1 MLENSK
7 KVLRWRSVLGSVC
20 LLAFGA
26 LNTVA
31 AGPALD
37 VAGIGQEPVALRP
50 HFAVLEDPTAT
61 LTLAEVQS
69 EASANRFQASEVTV
83 RPLNF
88 GITTSA
94 HWLRL
99 ELANRSG
106 ASVESMLEIFYP
118 RLAEVDFYRVAKGEV
133 LQSVKTGY
141 ARPFADRAYEHRFF
155 QFPFITDAGAQQT
168 LYIRVKSPTSLEVP
182 AQLWSRSAFHRYE
195 IIDHMTQAAYFGMF
209 VAMALFNMLLW
220 VSLRER
226 NYLYYVLFISSLAMA
241 LASSTGI
248 GIQYVWGDAPAWTT
262 ISFAV
267 SGHLALV
274 WLMSFMRRLLGTAA
288 FMPRWDV
295 ALRAGIAINAVLAFT
310 TCLLYVSKL
319 SASVIGVTSVM
330 LLVCAS
336 VGAFRGQ
343 RSAIL
348 FTAAFVVL
356 LLGSV
361 ASMLRMLGVL
371 PANILTIS
379 GIQIGSAFEMILL
392 SFTLAD
398 RFHLLRAEKEKAQ
411 QHLVETLQ
419 NSEHVLET
427 RVAERTAEMQVLNA
441 RLEALSATDALTG
454 IANRRRFDE
463 VLQTEWI
470 RAARV
475 QQPLALAMVDVDH
488 FKPYNDHYGHPAGDE
503 TLRQVAST
511 LAATVCRTGDL
522 VARYGGEEFAFI
534 APLTDSESAVAMAQ
548 KVCEAIQSLNLS
560 HSQSPLGYITVSV
573 GVAVV
578 VPHED
583 DSPQDLIA
591 RADWALY
598 QAKNQGRN
606 RVVLAGSSGP

>member
-1 MLENSK
+1 MLEPKST
-7 KVLRWRSVLGSVC
+7 LSRWLSRLFALAAAAF
-20 LLAFGA
+20 LLTFNA
-26 LNTVA
+26 LA
-31 AGPALD
+31 AAPALD
-37 VAGIGQEPVALRP
+37 VAAVGQEPVALRP
-50 HFAVLEDPTAT
+50 YMSVLEDPTAS
-61 LTLAEVQS
+61 LTLAQVQA
-69 EASANRFQASEVTV
+69 EAATSRFQAGEATT

-88 GITTSA
+88 GITASA
-94 HWLRL
+94 VWLRL
-99 ELANRSG
+99 DLDNRSG
-106 ASVESMLEIFYP
+106 SATDSMLEIYYP
-118 RLAEVDFYRVAKGEV
+118 RLAEVDFYRVANGLV
-133 LQSVKTGY
+133 LETVKTGY
-141 ARPFADRAYEHRFF
+141 ARPFADRAHVHRFF
-155 QFPFITDAGAQQT
+155 LLPLSLAPGAKQT
-168 LYIRVKSPTSLEVP
+168 VYIRVKSPTSLEVP
-182 AQLWSRSAFHRYE
+182 AQLWSRSAFQRYE

-209 VAMALFNMLLW
+209 VAMALFNILLW
-220 VSLRER
+220 VSLKER
-226 NYLYYVLFISSLAMA
+226 SYLFYVLFVSSLASA

-248 GIQYVWGDAPAWTT
+248 GIQYLWRDVPAWTA

-274 WLMSFMRRLLGTAA
+274 WLISFTRRLLATAA
-288 FMPRWDV
+288 LMPRWDM
-295 ALRAGIAINAVLAFT
+295 ALRVGIGLNAVLAFT
-310 TCLLYVSKL
+310 NCLSYTSKL
-319 SASVIGVTSVM
+319 SASVIGLTSVV

-336 VGAFRGQ
+336 IGAVRGQ

-371 PANILTIS
+371 PVNILTSS

-419 NSEHVLET
+419 NSEHVLEA
-427 RVAERTAEMQVLNA
+427 RVAERTAEMQVLNDKLA
-441 RLEALSATDALTG
+441 ALSATDALTG

-463 VLQTEWI
+463 LLQSEWI

-488 FKPYNDHYGHPAGDE
+488 FKPYNDHYGHQAGDE

-534 APLTDSESAVAMAQ
+534 APLTEAESAVAMAQ
-548 KVCEAIQSLNLS
+548 KVCEAIQALRLA
-560 HSQSPLGYITVSV
+560 HSQSPLGHLTVSV

-598 QAKNQGRN
+598 QAKAQGRN
-606 RVVLAGSSGP
+606 RVVLAGDA